1 VSSYSVKHL
10 FPQLLINGYIPI
22 PNRDKVCM
30 LPKWST
36 ILVDERQCKLWTR
49 QSRWPAIGLRVE
61 PPLLVLDNDLPH
73 PDIAKAVRGIMP
85 AKARAGLERLGSP
98 PKTAFFLRLK
108 EGEEVFRE
116 AHTRRYRLDGAA
128 FAVQAFAG
136 GGGAAQFGAFG
147 PHSHDEH
154 GAVLKTYSWV
164 RDRSPANVPIWKLPE
179 LTRAEVFA
187 YLDVVDA
194 LLADWPGMVVDTLT
208 KLGEAYQAQAYDL
221 TNDMV
226 FVDAEGSEYTLE
238 ELTDEAR
245 ARKELKQGQLRLTG
259 SFTGDTSSSG
269 SPRCKV
275 YWSVRYGLSIV
286 DFKTGT
292 THRPAVGENDA
303 EMQRILEKI
312 LPKGVGREGRC

>member
-10 FPQLLINGYIPI
+10 FPQLLMNGYIPI

-73 PDIAKAVRGIMP
+73 PDIAKAARSIMP

-116 AHTRRYRLDGAA
+116 AHTRRYRRDGAA

-164 RDRSPANVPIWKLPE
+164 RDRSPANVPIGKLPE

-187 YLDVVDA
+187 YLDAVDT

-221 TNDMV
+221 TDDMS
-226 FVDAEGSEYTLE
+226 FVDADGVEYSLE
-238 ELTDEAR
+238 ELIDEVR
-245 ARKELKQGQLRLTG
+245 ARKELRQPSLRLTG
-259 SFTGDTSSSG
+259 SFTGDTASSG

-275 YWSVRYGLSIV
+275 YWSARNGLSIV

-292 THRPAVGENDA
+292 THRPYVREDDNELNRLFA
-303 EMQRILEKI
+303 KI
-312 LPKGVGREGRC
+312 LPQGCQR

>member
-1 VSSYSVKHL
+1 VSTYSVKHL
-10 FPQLLINGYIPI
+10 FPQLLLNGYVPI

-49 QSRWPAIGLRVE
+49 QMRWPAIGLRVE
-61 PPLLVLDNDLPH
+61 PPLLVLDYDLPRA
-73 PDIAKAVRGIMP
+73 DIAKAVRKITP
-85 AKARAGLERLGSP
+85 AKILAGLERMGSP

-108 EGEEVFRE
+108 LAKDEDVFRE
-116 AHTRRYRLDGAA
+116 GHTRRYRSDGVA

-164 RDRSPANVPIWKLPE
+164 GDRSPANVPLMDLPE
-179 LTRAEVFA
+179 LTRVEVFEHIDA
-187 YLDVVDA
+187 VNA
-194 LLADWPGMVVDTLT
+194 LLARWPGMVVDTLT
-208 KLGEAYQAQAYDL
+208 KLGEAYQSQAYDL
-221 TNDMV
+221 THDMV
-226 FVDAEGSEYTLE
+226 FVDAEGFEYTLE
-238 ELTDEAR
+238 ELIDEAR
-245 ARKELKQGQLRLTG
+245 ARQELRQANLRITG
-259 SFTGDTSSSG
+259 SFTGDTASSG

-275 YWSVRYGLSIV
+275 YWSKRYGLSIV

-292 THRPAVGENDA
+292 THRPAIDEGDA
-303 EMQRILEKI
+303 EVQRALGE
-312 LPKGVGREGRC
+312 LFPKGISL

>member
-30 LPKWST
+30 LPRWST

-73 PDIAKAVRGIMP
+73 PDVAGAVRAITP
-85 AKARAGLERLGSP
+85 AKVLAGLERLGSP

-108 EGEEVFRE
+108 EGEEAFHE
-116 AHTRRYRLDGAA
+116 AHTRRYRLDGVA
-128 FAVQAFAG
+128 FAAQAFAG
-136 GGGAAQFGAFG
+136 GGGAHQFGAFG
-147 PHSHDEH
+147 PHSHDKQ

-164 RDRSPANVPIWKLPE
+164 NDRSPANVPLMKLPE

-187 YLDVVDA
+187 YLDAVDA
-194 LLADWPGMVVDTLT
+194 LLADWPGMVVDSMT
-208 KLGEAYQAQAYDL
+208 KLGEARQKQVNDL
-221 TNDMV
+221 THDKL
-226 FVDAEGSEYTLE
+226 FVDADGVEYSYE
-238 ELTDEAR
+238 EVIDEAKS
-245 ARKELKQGQLRLTG
+245 RKERKLAPLRLTG
-259 SFTGDTSSSG
+259 SFTGDTASSG

-275 YWSVRYGLSIV
+275 YWSVRNGLSIV
-286 DFKTGT
+286 DFKTGI
-292 THRPAVGENDA
+292 THRQYVKEDVDELNHLFA
-303 EMQRILEKI
+303 KI
-312 LPKGVGREGRC
+312 LPQGCQR